1 MKRVFFAVVILALTA
16 IFSACSVPSVPDVV
30 MSTAI
35 KKDVNLRLIAS
46 GQGNYIFQDTQV
58 NEFKVVDSKEQ
69 KTTRGTYQVVDYTA
83 KVTLIDSKTLK
94 PVDKD
99 VKGTIE
105 FIKKEGNWWSE
116 SVKLPVK

>member
-1 MKRVFFAVVILALTA
+1 MKRVMLSVLILALTV
-16 IFSACSVPSVPDVV
+16 IFSACSVTSVPDDV
-30 MSTAI
+30 MTNAI
-35 KKDVNLRLIAS
+35 KKDVNLRQTAS
-46 GQGNYIFQDTQV
+46 GQGSYIFQDTQV
-58 NEFKVVDSKEQ
+58 NEFEVTDSKEQ
-69 KTTRGTYQVVDYTA
+69 KTSKGTYKIVDYTA

-105 FIKKEGNWWSE
+105 FHKNEGNWWSQ